1 MDTVIQERRYH
12 MKRYL
17 SVFLT
22 LLFVLLM
29 LCPAASAASFKAKIN
44 SSSSKVY
51 KSPST
56 SSVSVRGVKNMTVTV
71 TAYSGS
77 WARITHNGRVG
88 YMPVKYLN
96 LVNRIKAYTTSSAVV
111 YKSASTS
118 SSRMGTLSRGSTVYV
133 VGMDGSYARV
143 QDANGRVTGY
153 IRSSQLS
160 KKRPSTASSSVSGS
174 TSGSTATGS
183 STRVPSSLQSSTA
196 KLPSGA
202 SKSQRIEYAI
212 YVAQK
217 LDGAPYA
224 SNANPPK
231 TFNCSLFVNYC
242 MGKAGISTKN
252 TATRQAND
260 SSMSK
265 ISSISSLKR
274 GDIVCFNTNAS
285 DDDPVDHTGIYL
297 GSGRF
302 IHASSSAGEVMVSSL
317 SSGFYKNCFV
327 CGRRP

>member
-1 MDTVIQERRYH
+1 

-22 LLFVLLM
+22 LVFMLLM
-29 LCPAASAASFKAKIN
+29 LCPVANAASFKAKIN

-56 SSVSVRGVKNMTVTV
+56 SSASVRGVKNMTVTV
-71 TAYSGS
+71 TSYSGS
-77 WARITHNGRVG
+77 WARITSNGRVG

-96 LVNRIKAYTTSSAVV
+96 LVNRIKAYTTSSTAV

-118 SSRMGTLSRGSTVYV
+118 SSRLGTLSRGSTVYV

-160 KKRPSTASSSVSGS
+160 KKRPATASSSVSSS
-174 TSGSTATGS
+174 TSSGS
-183 STRVPSSLQSSTA
+183 SSSGVTNTPSSSVGSLS
-196 KLPSGA
+196 SGA

-212 YVAQK
+212 SVAQK
-217 LDGAPYA
+217 LEGAPYA
-224 SNANPPK
+224 NSANPPK
-231 TFNCSLFVNYC
+231 TFNCSIFVNYC

-252 TATRQAND
+252 TAARQAND

-265 ISSISSLKR
+265 ISSISDLKR

-285 DDDPVDHTGIYL
+285 DSDPVDHTGIYM

-302 IHASSSAGEVMVSSL
+302 IHASSSAGKVIVSSL